1 MIHLTPS
8 SEARFP
14 LRSDWERIQAL
25 PPWLPAG
32 SLAAPEPDLVAFPLK
47 CEWEAARGVVEEPY
61 PASACTSRDN
71 RPVILP
77 SALAKL
83 AEFAAGA
90 GWGVIPQAS
99 MGRAP
104 HGATGRPTALKRFIV
119 LRIGGHLLTTAGAY
133 VVYESPERSEEWK
146 INSCM
151 VWAPGMSPYPH
162 LSAVQF
168 KAFLADVALM
178 PLAWMSNWT
187 RDIEMARQGRAALV
201 KRRAKVRAKIRKV
214 ADQGRFL
221 AATQDARADFDR
233 VDAEWR
239 SKVADLQDGV
249 FTSEEVAVMID
260 PSRKRAAGKEG
271 MS

>member
-1 MIHLTPS
+1 MTD

-14 LRSDWERIQAL
+14 LRSDWERVQVL

-32 SLAAPEPDLVAFPLK
+32 SLADPEPDLVAFPLK

-61 PASACTSRDN
+61 PDPVFTSRD
-71 RPVILP
+71 RTAVILP
-77 SALAKL
+77 SALTKL

-104 HGATGRPTALKRFIV
+104 HGSTGRPTALKRFIA

-133 VVYESPERSEEWK
+133 IVYESPEKSEAWK

-151 VWAPGMSPYPH
+151 AWAPGLSPYPH

-168 KAFLADVALM
+168 RTFLAEVALM
-178 PLAWMSNWT
+178 PLAWMSTWVA
-187 RDIEMARQGRAALV
+187 DIEQARQESAALV
-201 KRRAKVRAKIRKV
+201 KRRATVRAQIRKV
-214 ADQGRFL
+214 ADQGRYL

-239 SKVADLQDGV
+239 SKIADLQDGV

>member
-1 MIHLTPS
+1 MTDVL
-8 SEARFP
+8 AAFP
-14 LRSDWERIQAL
+14 LR
-25 PPWLPAG
+25 
-32 SLAAPEPDLVAFPLK
+32 
-47 CEWEAARGVVEEPY
+47 CEWEATQPRNVDPY
-61 PASACTSRDN
+61 PAPVLTSRD
-71 RPVILP
+71 RRTVILP
-77 SALAKL
+77 SALEKL

-104 HGATGRPTALKRFIV
+104 HGSTGRPTALKRFIA
-119 LRIGGHLLTTAGAY
+119 LRFGGHLLTAAGAY
-133 VVYESPERSEEWK
+133 VVYETLVGREAWK

-151 VWAPGMSPYPH
+151 VWVPGVSPYPH

-168 KAFLADVALM
+168 RAFLAEVALM
-178 PLAWMSNWT
+178 PGSWISNWIT
-187 RDIEMARQGRAALV
+187 EIEKARQESAALV
-201 KRRAKVRAKIRKV
+201 KRRATVRAQIRKV
-214 ADQGRFL
+214 ADQGRYL
-221 AATQDARADFDR
+221 AAVQDSRADFDR
-233 VDAEWR
+233 MDAEWR